1 MSGDDD
7 VGMPA
12 GAPIPPWADL
22 EPSLVS
28 TIADCCALKD
38 YASCRAVCA
47 AWRSALPPPLS
58 RPLAVLPADDA
69 RSMSGDD
76 DVGMPAGA
84 PIPPWADLEPS
95 LVSTIADC
103 CALKD
108 YASCRAVCAAWRS
121 ALPPPLS
128 RPLTVLPADDA
139 ASLPVSLAAC
149 PLYVRRWSRLLLHRP
164 GGTVGAAARCRCVG
178 ASRDGWVAFVAGD
191 AAAPA
196 GPMLFN
202 PFTGEE
208 IPLDESLYQPAH
220 GQLAPKIV
228 FSPNPTR
235 RDFTAASLIRPDMVA
250 VQRAADGCSYS
261 EDTGPLLDGV
271 ILVDIAYGD
280 NGKVYC
286 LAWDGEVHV
295 LHLTRRHRV
304 FRQMPPMEV
313 GPLLKLPI
321 GADAFPPPYDVI
333 SEYTDGKNLVLCEGG
348 LYQVWRRL
356 SGSGSVTVD
365 APPGGAAWWIHIFE
379 GDVFVLRYDPGNWPG
394 SCWVVAD
401 AKDLRGNA
409 VFVGMNDAAVV
420 RGEGVSA
427 NSVYHWD
434 GPRGGDGDYEAVV
447 YNVATR
453 ASVRWPAVSTGG
465 VSCPVWYFLP
475 AAGVSQRVG

>member
-1 MSGDDD
+1 MTRPTRRSPGRGAADR
-7 VGMPA
+7 VGLPPA
-12 GAPIPPWADL
+12 ARFSFL
-22 EPSLVS
+22 PSSFGSPRLH
-28 TIADCCALKD
+28 IADCCALKD

-69 RSMSGDD
+69 
-76 DVGMPAGA
+76 
-84 PIPPWADLEPS
+84 
-95 LVSTIADC
+95 
-103 CALKD
+103 
-108 YASCRAVCAAWRS
+108 ASR
-121 ALPPPLS
+121 
-128 RPLTVLPADDA
+128 
-139 ASLPVSLAAC
+139 PVSLAAC
-149 PLYVRRWSRLLLHRP
+149 PLYERRWSRLLLHRP
-164 GGTVGAAARCRCVG
+164 GGTVGATARCRCVG
-178 ASRDGWVAFVAGD
+178 ASRDGWVALVAGD

-220 GQLAPKIV
+220 GQLR
-228 FSPNPTR
+228 S
-235 RDFTAASLIRPDMVA
+235 DMVA

-295 LHLTRRHRV
+295 LHLSRRHRV
-304 FRQMPPMEV
+304 CRQMPPMEV

-348 LYQVWRRL
+348 LYQVWRRS

-365 APPGGAAWWIHIFE
+365 APPGGAARWIHIFE

-409 VFVGMNDAAVV
+409 VFINMNDAAVV

-427 NSVYHWD
+427 NSIYYWD
-434 GPRGGDGDYEAVV
+434 SPRGGDGDYEAVV